1 MKRKYKKSR
10 AEPAMAKP
18 KAVKTTDA
26 FQNPLTRSGAF
37 MPNVLEA
44 TMYPLTRLSRNWQ
57 LLNSLYRSHWVIRRI
72 IDVIPSD
79 MLKNGYK
86 LLSQMPP
93 DQLKK
98 VTQLERQTKL
108 TLKIKEGLRW
118 GRLYGGAAGV
128 ILIDGH
134 DDILDEPLDYDMI
147 MPGSFKGLLIVDR
160 WSGISVDEELVTDIS
175 DPEFGLPKYYTITTE
190 GMERGIRV
198 HHSRICRFMGRDL
211 PYLEKLAETYW
222 GASEIEHVYDEL
234 KKRDNVS
241 WNMAMLTFMANLR
254 TIKMDGMGQ
263 ILGLGGE
270 KAQEQLYNTIQ
281 AMNAMM
287 NNNSLQIIGENDE
300 YESHQYTFS
309 GLGEV
314 YDRFMMD
321 VAGAAEIPVTK
332 LFGRSPAGMNATG
345 ESDMQNYYDTIEE
358 RQESELRPI
367 YDKLLPIMM
376 LSCFGAIPDD
386 FDFAFNPVRRPKDD
400 EMADLASKNTDSV
413 TKAFDSGMISQRTAL
428 KELRQQSETTGMW
441 SNITDEDI
449 ENADAEVSRPDEAM
463 GALPFGDSPQQ
474 MTMDAA
480 WEESKHPR
488 GPDGKFGAGSA
499 STNSSETG
507 TIKSEIVNK
516 VLATGVKCQKVN
528 YPPKPVDVD
537 SLQFDDAHINKD
549 RRHFV
554 TEEEAKN
561 DIRNAVV
568 SLTRWNGKTEV
579 YCAIDGWAYVVDD
592 NTIRTVF
599 KSEEFDD
606 IARKVQEVLKQY
618 DGKMSIDT

>member
-1 MKRKYKKSR
+1 MTRRRNYKKSR
-10 AEPAMAKP
+10 AEPAAVTNST
-18 KAVKTTDA
+18 AVKTTDA

-37 MPNVLEA
+37 MPNVLES

-86 LLSQMPP
+86 ILSQMPP

-128 ILIDGH
+128 ILLDGH
-134 DDILDEPLDYDMI
+134 DDILDKPLDYDMV

-160 WSGISVDEELVTDIS
+160 WSGISPDEELVTDIS
-175 DPEFGLPKYYTITTE
+175 DPEFGLPDYYTITAE

-211 PYLEKLAETYW
+211 PYIEKLAETYW

-254 TIKMDGMGQ
+254 TVKMEGMGQ

-358 RQESELRPI
+358 RQESELRP
-367 YDKLLPIMM
+367 MT
-376 LSCFGAIPDD
+376 SCC
-386 FDFAFNPVRRPKDD
+386 R
-400 EMADLASKNTDSV
+400 S
-413 TKAFDSGMISQRTAL
+413 
-428 KELRQQSETTGMW
+428 
-441 SNITDEDI
+441 
-449 ENADAEVSRPDEAM
+449 
-463 GALPFGDSPQQ
+463 
-474 MTMDAA
+474 
-480 WEESKHPR
+480 
-488 GPDGKFGAGSA
+488 
-499 STNSSETG
+499 
-507 TIKSEIVNK
+507 
-516 VLATGVKCQKVN
+516 
-528 YPPKPVDVD
+528 
-537 SLQFDDAHINKD
+537 
-549 RRHFV
+549 
-554 TEEEAKN
+554 
-561 DIRNAVV
+561 
-568 SLTRWNGKTEV
+568 
-579 YCAIDGWAYVVDD
+579 
-592 NTIRTVF
+592 
-599 KSEEFDD
+599 
-606 IARKVQEVLKQY
+606 
-618 DGKMSIDT
+618 

>member
-1 MKRKYKKSR
+1 MTKRRYKKSR
-10 AEPAMAKP
+10 AEPVTAKTR
-18 KAVKTTDA
+18 AVKTTDA

-37 MPNVLEA
+37 MPNVLES
-44 TMYPLTRLSRNWQ
+44 TNYPLTRLSRNWQ
-57 LLNSLYRSHWVIRRI
+57 LLNSLYRSHWVVRRI
-72 IDVIPSD
+72 IDVVPSD

-86 LLSQMPP
+86 IHSQMPP

-98 VTQLERQTKL
+98 LTRLERQTRL
-108 TLKIKEGLRW
+108 NLKIKEGLRW

-128 ILIDGH
+128 ILIDGQE
-134 DDILDEPLDYDMI
+134 DVLDTPLEYDTI
-147 MPGSFKGLLIVDR
+147 MPDSFKGLLIVDR
-160 WSGISVDEELVTDIS
+160 WSGISPDADLVTDIS
-175 DPEFGLPKYYTITTE
+175 DPEFGLPDYYTITAE

-222 GASEIEHVYDEL
+222 GASEVEHVYDEL

-241 WNMAMLTFMANLR
+241 WNMAVLTFMANLR
-254 TIKMDGMGQ
+254 VMKLESMEQ
-263 ILGLGGE
+263 IIGLGNE
-270 KAQEQLYNTIQ
+270 RAQRQLYDTIQ

-287 NNNSLQIIGENDE
+287 NNSSLQIIGEKDE
-300 YESHQYTFS
+300 YESHQYTFA

-400 EMADLASKNTDSV
+400 EMSELASKNTDSV

-428 KELRQQSETTGMW
+428 KELRQQSEMTGMW

-449 ENADAEVSRPDEAM
+449 EKADAEISRPDEAVDP
-463 GALPFGDSPQQ
+463 LPFGESPL
-474 MTMDAA
+474 TMDAD
-480 WEESKHPR
+480 WDEKKHPR
-488 GPDGKFGAGSA
+488 RSDGKFGRGSA
-499 STNSSETG
+499 STNTPETG
-507 TIKSEIVNK
+507 TIKAS
-516 VLATGVKCQKVN
+516 
-528 YPPKPVDVD
+528 P
-537 SLQFDDAHINKD
+537 
-549 RRHFV
+549 
-554 TEEEAKN
+554 
-561 DIRNAVV
+561 
-568 SLTRWNGKTEV
+568 NGKNSFKVRGFSSRHRLMNHWKNGRTHRGEYPDFTMEQYEQRAV
-579 YCAIDGWAYVVDD
+579 ELAEMPVGGGIEGHVDKNGNVLRYDVENNDFVKGNPDKGIITMFKPANGKAYY
-592 NTIRTVF
+592 
-599 KSEEFDD
+599 
-606 IARKVQEVLKQY
+606 LKQRKE
-618 DGKMSIDT
+618 DLKHGGKT